1 MAKKKLYCVGEKIYN
16 IREFAEAVG
25 ASYAKI
31 FQLVDGGYLKYRKNP
46 RTGQKFFI
54 KEDIDEYL
62 YRQENYISRPE
73 FAKMVGVNVDKLQR
87 LDRSGE
93 FPYRRDEF
101 NRIYYTKEDV
111 ESFNKLQEKK
121 EEDPGT
127 LTEENKD
134 DLLKKLKDKKMSMPK
149 NASLLFDIAYSSKDY
164 ELCKK
169 VREIARKYARE
180 LKETYPNRSLEF
192 VELYKKTLLMSA
204 QVDFDCFLQYIE
216 WDRPAKKRFYMPRRQ
231 QLKVVVDALQDLA
244 DDKLDL
250 LAISLPPGV
259 GKSTL
264 AIFYLTWI
272 GGRFPDK
279 PMLGGSHSNSFLRGV
294 YDEVLRVMDKNG
306 EYLWKDV
313 FPGLEPE
320 RTNAQ
325 DMMINLGAPKRFA
338 TFEFSSVGSG
348 NAGKV
353 RAESLLYC
361 DDLCSGI
368 EEALSKE
375 RLDNLW
381 TKYST
386 DLRQRKIGNCKEL
399 HIATRW
405 SVNDVIGR
413 LERKYGDSERARFIT
428 VPALNSEDESNF
440 NYTNGVG
447 FTTEFYHDMRD
458 TMDDASFKALYMNE
472 PIEREGLLYCEDEL
486 RRYFEL
492 PDRDPDAI
500 ISVCD
505 TKDRGKD
512 YAFMPIGYVYGNDY
526 YIADCICDNG
536 TPDKVEPRLAGAL
549 VKNGVQIAQFE
560 HNNAGG
566 RIAKDIQE
574 TVHKNGGITK
584 ITTKFTTQNKET
596 KIIVN
601 APWVKE
607 HCLFKSKE
615 LYSGN
620 SDYGRMMNMLC
631 GYTMAG
637 RNKHDDVPD
646 GMAMFAQYAQNL
658 TGNRV
663 QIFERWM

>member
-1 MAKKKLYCVGEKIYN
+1 MKGKKYIDRELAEIFDCSTGKIQEAYKRGKLHGDKNPKTGRVYFSQQDIDDYKKYLSSMISVKDFAERVGVPVETLRTEIRDRKFLAREEEGYENHGYFTESDVGEYLAMKNKQRDNGRMSEERKKILLD
-16 IREFAEAVG
+16 RA
-25 ASYAKI
+25 
-31 FQLVDGGYLKYRKNP
+31 R
-46 RTGQKFFI
+46 
-54 KEDIDEYL
+54 
-62 YRQENYISRPE
+62 
-73 FAKMVGVNVDKLQR
+73 KLQMN
-87 LDRSGE
+87 
-93 FPYRRDEF
+93 F
-101 NRIYYTKEDV
+101 
-111 ESFNKLQEKK
+111 
-121 EEDPGT
+121 
-127 LTEENKD
+127 
-134 DLLKKLKDKKMSMPK
+134 PK
-149 NASLLFDIAYSSKDY
+149 NVNTLFDIAYASNDKK
-164 ELCKK
+164 LCLEC
-169 VREIARKYARE
+169 REIAGKKARE
-180 LKETYPNRSLEF
+180 YKEKDPKRALEF
-192 VELYKKTLLMSA
+192 VEIYKKTLLMTA
-204 QVDFDCFLQYIE
+204 RDNFDSYLQYIE
-216 WDRPAKKRFYMPRRQ
+216 WNRPADKKFYLPRRP

-272 GGRFPDK
+272 GGREPGK
-279 PMLGGSHSNSFLRGV
+279 PILGGSHSNSFLRGV
-294 YDEVLRVMDKNG
+294 YDEILRILDKDG
-306 EYLWKDV
+306 EYLWHDV
-313 FPGLEPE
+313 FPKVETE

-325 DMMINLGAPKRFA
+325 DLMINLDNPKRFA

-375 RLDNLW
+375 RLDSLW

-413 LERKYGDSERARFIT
+413 LERKYGDSSRAKFIV
-428 VPALNSEDESNF
+428 VPALNDKDESNF
-440 NYTNGVG
+440 NYVRSG
-447 FTTEFYHDMRD
+447 FSTEFYRDMRE

-472 PIEREGLLYCEDEL
+472 PIEREGLLYNEGEL

-492 PDRDPDAI
+492 PDSEPDGI

-512 YAFMPIGYVYGNDY
+512 YCVMPVAYIYGKDY
-526 YIADCICDNG
+526 YIEDCICDNSN
-536 TPDKVEPRLAGAL
+536 PDVVEPRIVSAL
-549 VKNGVQIAQFE
+549 LKNKVQMSQFE

-566 RIAKDIQE
+566 RIAKDIQSE
-574 TVHKNGGITK
+574 VSRRGGITK
-584 ITTKFTTQNKET
+584 ITTKFTTSNKET

-601 APWVKE
+601 APFVKE
-607 HCLFKSKE
+607 RFLFKDKSQ
-615 LYSGN
+615 YVGN

-631 GYTMAG
+631 GYTTAG
-637 RNKHDDVPD
+637 KNKHDDVPD
-646 GMAMFAQYAQNL
+646 AMAMLALYAQSFS
-658 TGNRV
+658 RDKV
-663 QIFERWM
+663 QIFNRWF